1 MSTPAKP
8 QNVCKGCRSRKKKCD
23 GNRPSCSS
31 CTVRGQL
38 CYYERSDRR
47 NLGRDRV
54 SGHVNGGIAI
64 NPTIRDWNSWP
75 VDEIDALLGLEAHE
89 TIPSCMAGPQ
99 FEDSHEWIMSNNEL
113 LGAAVQDSFP
123 ANVNLAKLQN
133 IGSHTPHVPTPLTSP
148 PELPELPEILQLID
162 LFLAKFHLYMP
173 IFHRQSLMSAI
184 ESQGIQGV
192 PPVLLF
198 SIIAVSSS
206 AHPDSRIR
214 QSQRIWYEEAK
225 SRVSKDIQLSQHVLQ
240 TLQAAVLVV
249 YLGLAMVD
257 YSPCIV
263 ILGEAWRK
271 TVAIGH
277 SYGDSLR
284 KMIVE
289 SLGTQEK
296 ATWIERE
303 EIIRTSWM
311 LFIMDRAMCFPIGLM
326 HAIDDRRMT
335 IELPMSEHDFQS
347 ANEPVSRHSSR
358 FSHNLSKLISTIRDN
373 SLHGVANQLQYIILV
388 YTLIGRIS
396 EALDAAD
403 DEEERIERIESLCN
417 HLIEVRLMLPRSA
430 TELSFA
436 SYDEFTQVLWLNIAL
451 STCTI
456 LLHQRP
462 LHEGE
467 SLDDT
472 GTEMANNWPR
482 CVAAA
487 RASIAA
493 LRDASRVSIDFV
505 SNAHIPCLL
514 FSSCRILMNEYF
526 CPSKHQREAGGADGG
541 QLPMG
546 RDPKVREDLQVIAST
561 YARMKEEWPALGKK
575 FGKGMYFY
583 LHQGAEF
590 ARKSKVA
597 GARSLVGV
605 CDNWGTI
612 PDDYKLDIPS

>member
-1 MSTPAKP
+1 M
-8 QNVCKGCRSRKKKCD
+8 
-23 GNRPSCSS
+23 
-31 CTVRGQL
+31 
-38 CYYERSDRR
+38 
-47 NLGRDRV
+47 
-54 SGHVNGGIAI
+54 
-64 NPTIRDWNSWP
+64 NPTLQDWTSWP
-75 VDEIDALLGLEAHE
+75 VDEIDALLGLEANE

-99 FEDSHEWIMSNNEL
+99 LEDSHEWMSNNEL
-113 LGAAVQDSFP
+113 LGTAVQDSFP
-123 ANVNLAKLQN
+123 ANVNLAILQN
-133 IGSHTPHVPTPLTSP
+133 IGSHTQHVPTPLKSP

-162 LFLAKFHLYMP
+162 LFFDKFYRYSP
-173 IFHRQSLMSAI
+173 IFHRQTLMSAI
-184 ESQGIQGV
+184 ESQGIRGV

-198 SIIAVSSS
+198 SIIAISSS

-214 QSQRIWYEEAK
+214 DSQRIWYEEAK

-271 TVAIGH
+271 TVAIDHH

-289 SLGTQEK
+289 SLSTQEK

-303 EIIRTSWM
+303 EFVRTSWM
-311 LFIMDRAMCFPIGLM
+311 LFVMDRAMCFPIGLM

-347 ANEPVSRHSSR
+347 TNGSASRHSGR
-358 FSHNLSKLISTIRDN
+358 FSHNLGKLISTIRN
-373 SLHGVANQLQYIILV
+373 NGLHGVANQLQYIILA
-388 YTLIGRIS
+388 YTLIGRVS
-396 EALDAAD
+396 EALDAAH
-403 DEEERIERIESLCN
+403 DEEEQTERIERIESLCN
-417 HLIEVRLMLPRSA
+417 HLIEIRLMLPRSA

-436 SYDEFTQVLWLNIAL
+436 NYDEFPQVLWLNIAL

-487 RASIAA
+487 RASIAI

-526 CPSKHQREAGGADGG
+526 CPSKHQREARGTDGG
-541 QLPMG
+541 QPPMG
-546 RDPKVREDLQVIAST
+546 RDPKVRQDLQVIAST

-590 ARKSKVA
+590 AQKSKIA

>member
-1 MSTPAKP
+1 
-8 QNVCKGCRSRKKKCD
+8 
-23 GNRPSCSS
+23 
-31 CTVRGQL
+31 VRGQF
-38 CYYERSDRR
+38 CYYERSNRQSFHGDRIS
-47 NLGRDRV
+47 GR
-54 SGHVNGGIAI
+54 VNGGVAK
-64 NPTIRDWNSWP
+64 NAALQDWTSWP
-75 VDEIDALLGLEAHE
+75 VDEVEALFAIESNE
-89 TIPSCMAGPQ
+89 TVPTFMAGPQ
-99 FEDSHEWIMSNNEL
+99 LEDPFEWIMSNNEL
-113 LGAAVQDSFP
+113 LGAHIQNLPF
-123 ANVNLAKLQN
+123 NQNLAIPQN
-133 IGSHTPHVPTPLTSP
+133 TDLPKSSESP
-148 PELPELPEILQLID
+148 PELPDLPEIIKFID
-162 LFLAKFHLYMP
+162 LFFDKFYQYMP
-173 IFHRQSLMSAI
+173 IFHRQTLMSAL
-184 ESQGIQGV
+184 ESHGIQGV

-198 SIIAVSSS
+198 AIIAVSAT

-214 QSQRIWYEEAK
+214 DSQRLWYEEAK
-225 SRVSKDIQLSQHVLQ
+225 SRVSKDIQHSSHVLQ

-249 YLGLAMVD
+249 YLGLALVD

-271 TVAIGH
+271 TVAISH
-277 SYGDSLR
+277 QPYGDGLR
-284 KMIVE
+284 KLIVA

-296 ATWIERE
+296 ASWIERE
-303 EIIRTSWM
+303 EALRISWL

-347 ANEPVSRHSSR
+347 TNEPESRHSTR
-358 FSHNLSKLISTIRDN
+358 FTHNLSKLISTIRDN
-373 SLHGVANQLQYIILV
+373 TLQGVANQLQYIILV
-388 YTLIGRIS
+388 YAMIGRIS
-396 EALDAAD
+396 EALDATD

-417 HLIEVRLMLPRSA
+417 HLSEIRLMLPRSA

-451 STCTI
+451 NTCTI

-482 CVAAA
+482 CVIAA
-487 RASIAA
+487 RASIAI

-526 CPSKHQREAGGADGG
+526 CPSKRQREARDADGG
-541 QLPMG
+541 QLSLS
-546 RDPKVREDLQVIAST
+546 RDPKVREDLEVIAST

-575 FGKGMYFY
+575 FGKGMYYY

>member
-8 QNVCKGCRSRKKKCD
+8 QNVCKGCRSRKKRCD

-31 CTVRGQL
+31 CTVRGEL
-38 CYYERSDRR
+38 CYYERSNRR
-47 NLGRDRV
+47 NLCRDRV
-54 SGHVNGGIAI
+54 SGHVNGATTR
-64 NPTIRDWNSWP
+64 NPALQDWTSWP
-75 VDEIDALLGLEAHE
+75 VDEVDALLGFEPTE
-89 TIPSCMAGPQ
+89 TIPSFMAGPQ
-99 FEDSHEWIMSNNEL
+99 LEDSYEWIMPNNEL
-113 LGAAVQDSFP
+113 LGTAIQASFP
-123 ANVNLAKLQN
+123 GNNQTLAIPQN
-133 IGSHTPHVPTPLTSP
+133 TGSPTLPTPPKAP
-148 PELPELPEILQLID
+148 PELPELPELLQLID
-162 LFLAKFHLYMP
+162 LFFEKFYRYMP
-173 IFHRQSLMSAI
+173 IIHRQTLMSAI
-184 ESQGIQGV
+184 ESQGPQGV

-198 SIIAVSSS
+198 AIIAVSTSG
-206 AHPDSRIR
+206 HPDSRIR

-225 SRVSKDIQLSQHVLQ
+225 NRVSKDIQLSHHVLQ

-249 YLGLAMVD
+249 YLGLALVD
-257 YSPCIV
+257 YSPCLV
-263 ILGEAWRK
+263 VLGEAWRK

-303 EIIRTSWM
+303 ETTRISWM

-347 ANEPVSRHSSR
+347 ANEPVSKHTSR
-358 FSHNLSKLISTIRDN
+358 FTHNLSKLISTVRDN
-373 SLHGVANQLQYIILV
+373 SLQGAANQLQYIILI
-388 YTLIGRIS
+388 YTFIGRIS
-396 EALDAAD
+396 EALDFTD
-403 DEEERIERIESLCN
+403 DEEERKERIESLCN
-417 HLIEVRLMLPRSA
+417 DLIKIRLMLPRSA

-436 SYDEFTQVLWLNIAL
+436 RYDEFTQVLWLNMAL
-451 STCTI
+451 NTCTI

-462 LHEGE
+462 LNEGE

-472 GTEMANNWPR
+472 GTELAINWPH

-487 RASIAA
+487 RASIAV

-505 SNAHIPCLL
+505 GNAHIPCLL
-514 FSSCRILMNEYF
+514 FPSCRILTNEYF
-526 CPSKHQREAGGADGG
+526 CPSKRQREARDADGV
-541 QLPMG
+541 QLPIG
-546 RDPKVREDLQVIAST
+546 RDPKVREDLEVIASA

-612 PDDYKLDIPS
+612 PDDYKLDIPT

>member
-1 MSTPAKP
+1 M
-8 QNVCKGCRSRKKKCD
+8 
-23 GNRPSCSS
+23 
-31 CTVRGQL
+31 RGQL

-54 SGHVNGGIAI
+54 SGRVNGGIAI
-64 NPTIRDWNSWP
+64 NPNLQDWASWP
-75 VDEIDALLGLEAHE
+75 VDEIDALLGLEPNE
-89 TIPSCMAGPQ
+89 TIPSCLAGPQ
-99 FEDSHEWIMSNNEL
+99 LGDSHEWIMSNNEL
-113 LGAAVQDSFP
+113 LGTSVQDSFP
-123 ANVNLAKLQN
+123 ANVNLAILQN

-148 PELPELPEILQLID
+148 PELPELPELLPLID
-162 LFLAKFHLYMP
+162 LFFDKFYRYMP
-173 IFHRQSLMSAI
+173 IFHRQTLMSAI

-225 SRVSKDIQLSQHVLQ
+225 SRVSKDIQLSHHVLQ

-249 YLGLAMVD
+249 YLGLALVD

-277 SYGDSLR
+277 SYGNSLR

-335 IELPMSEHDFQS
+335 IELPMSEYDFQS

-358 FSHNLSKLISTIRDN
+358 FSHNLGKLISTIRDN

-388 YTLIGRIS
+388 YTLIGRVS

-417 HLIEVRLMLPRSA
+417 HLIEIRLMLPRSA

-472 GTEMANNWPR
+472 GTELANNWPL

-487 RASIAA
+487 RASIAV

-526 CPSKHQREAGGADGG
+526 CPSKHQREAGSADGG

-546 RDPKVREDLQVIAST
+546 RDPKVREDLKVIAST

>member
-47 NLGRDRV
+47 NFRGDGV
-54 SGHVNGGIAI
+54 SGRVNGGIVRNAALQ
-64 NPTIRDWNSWP
+64 DWNSWP
-75 VDEIDALLGLEAHE
+75 VDDVDTLFGLEFNE
-89 TIPSCMAGPQ
+89 TIPSFMAGPQ
-99 FEDSHEWIMSNNEL
+99 LEDSHEWITPNDEL
-113 LGAAVQDSFP
+113 LGTAIQDTFP
-123 ANVNLAKLQN
+123 GNHHIAIPQN
-133 IGSHTPHVPTPLTSP
+133 TELLTPLKSP
-148 PELPELPEILQLID
+148 PELPELPEIMQLID
-162 LFLAKFHLYMP
+162 LFFDKFYRYIP
-173 IFHRQSLMSAI
+173 IIHRQTLMSAI
-184 ESQGIQGV
+184 ESQGINGV

-198 SIIAVSSS
+198 AIIAVSTS

-214 QSQRIWYEEAK
+214 QSQGMWYQAAK
-225 SRVSKDIQLSQHVLQ
+225 SRVSQDIQLSQHVLQ

-249 YLGLAMVD
+249 YLGLALVD

-271 TVAIGH
+271 TVAISHGY
-277 SYGDSLR
+277 YGDTLR

-289 SLGTQEK
+289 TLGTQEK
-296 ATWIERE
+296 ETWIERE
-303 EIIRTSWM
+303 ETVRTSWM
-311 LFIMDRAMCFPIGLM
+311 LFIMDRAMCFPIGLTL
-326 HAIDDRRMT
+326 AIDDRRMT
-335 IELPMSEHDFQS
+335 IELPMSENDFQS
-347 ANEPVSRHSSR
+347 TIEPVSRHSSR
-358 FSHNLSKLISTIRDN
+358 FTHNLGKLISTIRDN
-373 SLHGVANQLQYIILV
+373 TLHGVANQLQYIILV

-396 EALDAAD
+396 ETIDGTD
-403 DEEERIERIESLCN
+403 GEEERIEQIESLCN
-417 HLIEVRLMLPRSA
+417 HLIKIRLMLPRSA

-451 STCTI
+451 NTCTI

-467 SLDDT
+467 TLDDA
-472 GTEMANNWPR
+472 GTEMANNWPH
-482 CVAAA
+482 CIAAA
-487 RASIAA
+487 RASIAV

-505 SNAHIPCLL
+505 SNTHVPCLL

-526 CPSKHQREAGGADGG
+526 YPSKHQREARVANGG

-546 RDPKVREDLQVIAST
+546 RDPKVREDLEVIAST

-583 LHQGAEF
+583 LHQGTEF
-590 ARKSKVA
+590 ARKSKTA

-605 CDNWGTI
+605 CDNWGMI

>member
-1 MSTPAKP
+1 M
-8 QNVCKGCRSRKKKCD
+8 
-23 GNRPSCSS
+23 
-31 CTVRGQL
+31 
-38 CYYERSDRR
+38 
-47 NLGRDRV
+47 
-54 SGHVNGGIAI
+54 
-64 NPTIRDWNSWP
+64 
-75 VDEIDALLGLEAHE
+75 DEIDALLGLEPND
-89 TIPSCMAGPQ
+89 TIPPYMAGPQ
-99 FEDSHEWIMSNNEL
+99 LDPHEWIMSNNEL
-113 LGAAVQDSFP
+113 LGTAVQDSFP
-123 ANVNLAKLQN
+123 ANVNLAKLQD
-133 IGSHTPHVPTPLTSP
+133 IGSHTPHVPAPPTSP

-162 LFLAKFHLYMP
+162 LFFDKFYQYMP
-173 IFHRQSLMSAI
+173 IFHRQTLMSAI
-184 ESQGIQGV
+184 ESQGIQGI

-206 AHPDSRIR
+206 AHPDSRVR
-214 QSQRIWYEEAK
+214 QSQRMWYEEAK
-225 SRVSKDIQLSQHVLQ
+225 SRVSKDIQLSHHVLQ

-277 SYGDSLR
+277 NHSYGDSLR

-289 SLGTQEK
+289 SLSTQEK
-296 ATWIERE
+296 ETWIERE

-335 IELPMSEHDFQS
+335 TELPMSEHDFQS
-347 ANEPVSRHSSR
+347 TDEPVSKHYSR
-358 FSHNLSKLISTIRDN
+358 FTHNLNKFISTIRDN
-373 SLHGVANQLQYIILV
+373 SLQGVANQLQYIILV
-388 YTLIGRIS
+388 YTLIGRVN
-396 EALDAAD
+396 EALDAANE
-403 DEEERIERIESLCN
+403 EEERIELIESLCN

-430 TELSFA
+430 TEVSFA
-436 SYDEFTQVLWLNIAL
+436 SYDEFTQVLWLNMAL

-467 SLDDT
+467 TLDDA
-472 GTEMANNWPR
+472 GTEMADNWPR

-487 RASIAA
+487 RATIAV

-505 SNAHIPCLL
+505 GNAHVPSLL
-514 FSSCRILMNEYF
+514 FPSCRILTNEYF
-526 CPSKHQREAGGADGG
+526 CPSKHQREARGTDGG
-541 QLPMG
+541 QPPMD

-575 FGKGMYFY
+575 FCKGMYFY

-590 ARKSKVA
+590 ALKSKVA

-612 PDDYKLDIPS
+612 PDDYKLVIPS